1 MTELSGQNPHAKQS
15 LLLVDDERL
24 ILSTLSSE
32 LSRAGY
38 QVNTAESVDEAEIW
52 LKNNDRPDLIILD
65 VRMPGRG
72 GLELTECL
80 DELHQIPF
88 ILLTAYSEEKI
99 IAQAAASGA
108 IGYLVKPVNVAKLM
122 PAIETALSRAQ
133 ELQSLRSSKQQ
144 LQTALNADR
153 LVSVAV
159 GIVMGQQLINNDDAL
174 NLLRK
179 IARSKNLKL
188 VELASSI
195 VSARETL
202 NLING
207 L

>member
-1 MTELSGQNPHAKQS
+1 
-15 LLLVDDERL
+15 LVDDERL

-32 LSRAGY
+32 LTRAGY

-52 LKNNDRPDLIILD
+52 LKNNDRPDLVILD
-65 VRMPGRG
+65 VRMPGRD

-88 ILLTAYSEEKI
+88 ILLTAYSEDKLI
-99 IAQAAASGA
+99 TQAGASGA
-108 IGYLVKPVNVAKLM
+108 IGYLVKPVNVVKLI

-159 GIVMGQQLINNDDAL
+159 GIVMGQQLINNDEAL

-188 VELASSI
+188 VELASNI
-195 VSARETL
+195 VNARETL

>member
-1 MTELSGQNPHAKQS
+1 MTELSGQKQHARQS

-99 IAQAAASGA
+99 ITQAAASGA
-108 IGYLVKPVNVAKLM
+108 IGYLVKPVNVAKLI
-122 PAIETALSRAQ
+122 PAIETALSRAH

-144 LQTALNADR
+144 LQTALDADR
-153 LVSVAV
+153 LVSIAV
-159 GIVMGQQLINNDDAL
+159 GIVMGQQLINNDEAL

-179 IARSKNLKL
+179 IARSKHLKL
-188 VELASSI
+188 VELASNI
-195 VSARETL
+195 VNARETL
-202 NLING
+202 NLINN